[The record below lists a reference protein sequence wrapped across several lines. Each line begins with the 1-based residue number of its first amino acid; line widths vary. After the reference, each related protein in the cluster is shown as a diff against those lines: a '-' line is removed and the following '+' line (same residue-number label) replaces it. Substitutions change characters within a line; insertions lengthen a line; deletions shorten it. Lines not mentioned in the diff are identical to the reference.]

1 MRLTSKS
8 APDNERKSTGVKE
21 GKTRKR
27 ENTTWRFNENHC
39 SATTTTTAAIPADA
53 DDDGSTKQLNDG
65 HDWKTIIIKVVTIL
79 P

>member
-8 APDNERKSTGVKE
+8 APDNERKRTGVEE

-39 SATTTTTAAIPADA
+39 SATTTAAIPA
-53 DDDGSTKQLNDG
+53 DDGSTKQLNDG